1 MTWGKASALAAGR
14 MSRSACG
21 CTENSADI
29 ESKPA
34 AYNRAGAI
42 KPVLEPAI
50 SPVGKPRQW
59 LFGLDLLWRR
69 IDKRR

>member
-1 MTWGKASALAAGR
+1 